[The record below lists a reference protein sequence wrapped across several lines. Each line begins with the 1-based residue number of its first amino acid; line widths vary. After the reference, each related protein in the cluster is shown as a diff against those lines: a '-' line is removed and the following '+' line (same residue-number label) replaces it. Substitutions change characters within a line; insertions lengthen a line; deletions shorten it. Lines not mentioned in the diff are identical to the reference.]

1 MRLSRRIIELYKI
14 HLPAGSL
21 RARMAYGTFWTLVG
35 TMIAQLAGML
45 GSIFSARILGKV
57 GFGELGMI
65 RSTVLMFGVLAGT
78 GLGMATTKYVAEFR
92 VNDPFKAG
100 RMIGLFMNTAFI
112 LGTCVTL
119 ICLIIATPL
128 AKWTMEAPQLA
139 GALQIGCLLLL
150 LNTINGVQLGAICGF
165 EAFRTQSQVI
175 VLDGIFNLV
184 LIPMGAFFYGVTGAV
199 GGSVMAAIFGFMVKQ
214 YAMNKECKRATIT
227 ISHRNVS
234 QEFPALWKF
243 VLPAV
248 LVGVSAQPFDWLA
261 RLIIVR
267 GPTGYGAL
275 GLFAAAN
282 SVSQIILFLPG
293 QIAGPTQPILSNLT
307 GHADVRNIQK
317 ILLQGNITIIGI
329 AVVIGVIF
337 MILASYIMLLYGS
350 EYSAAAT
357 TLAILAV
364 SSIFCAGSNVVK
376 NFLYAIN
383 RVWIV
388 VSAHIVMGIILC
400 IMAYLLQNKGS
411 DGLAAAYAL
420 GWLALLV
427 IEYWYA
433 LYKLTQMRR
442 GTNVPA

>member
-1 MRLSRRIIELYKI
+1 
-14 HLPAGSL
+14 
-21 RARMAYGTFWTLVG
+21 
-35 TMIAQLAGML
+35 
-45 GSIFSARILGKV
+45 
-57 GFGELGMI
+57 
-65 RSTVLMFGVLAGT
+65 
-78 GLGMATTKYVAEFR
+78 
-92 VNDPFKAG
+92 
-100 RMIGLFMNTAFI
+100 
-112 LGTCVTL
+112 
-119 ICLIIATPL
+119 
-128 AKWTMEAPQLA
+128 
-139 GALQIGCLLLL
+139 
-150 LNTINGVQLGAICGF
+150 
-165 EAFRTQSQVI
+165 
-175 VLDGIFNLV
+175 
-184 LIPMGAFFYGVTGAV
+184 MGAFFYGVTGAV